1 MQYRSRLKVKPR
13 ARGRSNRRQRFKKKK
28 KKESTRL
35 VKKEQ
40 NDREIHNGVDE
51 QYSTLTIV
59 KILRVS

>member
-1 MQYRSRLKVKPR
+1 MHGVVLTGDSGL
-13 ARGRSNRRQRFKKKK
+13 KKKK
-28 KKESTRL
+28 KKKASTRL

-51 QYSTLTIV
+51 QYSRLTIV

>member
-1 MQYRSRLKVKPR
+1 MHGVVLTGDSGL
-13 ARGRSNRRQRFKKKK
+13 KKKK
-28 KKESTRL
+28 KASTRL

-51 QYSTLTIV
+51 QYSRLTIV